1 METKIDFLKWLSLK
15 LYLTNAAM
23 YATVGLSM
31 LLPFL
36 LLQALAMP
44 QLIASF
50 VAFLIISL
58 SRAFF
63 ESIVINESPIN
74 GLAVSKLLTL
84 SVATAATMTIVIFY
98 LKAPCGNFVIP
109 LAVIIS
115 RKIVGALKTAL
126 WQNTVRLGYFAEL
139 ATKLQFNMTG
149 TYYFF
154 GALVGITYFAYGKY
168 GFNFA
173 YIFPSA
179 FFLGIIC
186 EELYFM
192 INVYEIEPGI
202 NTMFRLMAWAAACAI
217 ASTIIVI
224 SMMQLLGCSGQV
236 ATIVGVILIK
246 LVQPLGSRKLILG
259 L

>member
-1 METKIDFLKWLSLK
+1 METRIDFLRWLSLK

-23 YATVGLSM
+23 YATVGVSM

-36 LLQALAMP
+36 LLQALALP
-44 QLIASF
+44 QLVASF

-63 ESIVINESPIN
+63 ESIVINEAPIN
-74 GLAVSKLLTL
+74 NLAMSKLLTL
-84 SVATAATMTIVIFY
+84 SVATAATMTVVLFY
-98 LKAPCGNFVIP
+98 LKGPCGNFVIP

-154 GALVGITYFAYGKY
+154 GALVGITYTMYGKY
-168 GFNFA
+168 GFNFV
-173 YIFPSA
+173 YIFPAA
-179 FFLGIIC
+179 FLIGMIC
-186 EELYFM
+186 EELYFL
-192 INVYEIEPGI
+192 INVYETEPSI
-202 NTMFRLMAWAAACAI
+202 KTIFRLVVWAAICAI

-224 SMMQLLGCSGQV
+224 AMMKMLGFTGQV
-236 ATIVGVILIK
+236 ATIVSVILIK
-246 LVQPLGSRKLILG
+246 LVQPLGSRKFLYC
-259 L
+259 